1 MAENKNAKTPADG
14 PANRAMTL
22 EEVQQW
28 ITTTWI
34 RCQDE
39 VWRQLPMP
47 KKVSK
52 DDVTPPKR
60 EWVGLTEE
68 EIQDLSYL
76 SQKID
81 EGNAAWFDRCGFA
94 RAIEQALKEK
104 NHG

>member
-14 PANRAMTL
+14 PAANRAMTL

-60 EWVGLTEE
+60 EWVGLTDQ
-68 EIQDLSYL
+68 EINSVCYKRDWTAPWT
-76 SQKID
+76 
-81 EGNAAWFDRCGFA
+81 NTTFA
-94 RAIEQALKEK
+94 RAIEAKLREK
-104 NHG
+104 NT